1 LLQRQLEGYLAKE
14 GNVGLG
20 KGRLKKRWFVLQGFE
35 LHYYKSNDKGKSL
48 GFIPMEKVIAVNI
61 VEDQKKRERYRIVS
75 HAIPY
80 HATPSCLCWSDSS
93 INRQSS
99 RSMQVKSRAS
109 STISGDAYP
118 FDIVTK
124 ERIYHLVAESH
135 KYANQPSSDL

>member
-80 HATPSCLCWSDSS
+80 HTMQRRLVCVGLTHQSIINHRVACRSS
-93 INRQSS
+93 LVLHRPFPAMRI
-99 RSMQVKSRAS
+99 RS
-109 STISGDAYP
+109 I
-118 FDIVTK
+118 
-124 ERIYHLVAESH
+124 L
-135 KYANQPSSDL
+135 